1 MSHRTQPHGFFS
13 FPSLSH
19 ITFSFVYELAL
30 VCDRGAEPE
39 KWTSYK
45 LKHAV
50 LYLETLT
57 ERYELSCEER
67 PPGCSAAYDTYRW
80 AKVLKPYE
88 TDRAALEKVRFSPPF
103 HWTILFS
110 LEFAMV
116 SFLKFRCSR

>member
-1 MSHRTQPHGFFS
+1 MNHRTPLALRFNSSFS
-13 FPSLSH
+13 YIVH
-19 ITFSFVYELAL
+19 RFVYELAL

-67 PPGCSAAYDTYRW
+67 PAGSTGTFDTYRW

-88 TDRAALEKVRFSPPF
+88 TDRAALEKVTCASCPF
-103 HWTILFS
+103 HPTSILKP
-110 LEFAMV
+110 
-116 SFLKFRCSR
+116 FLL